1 MLLSALKTSF
11 ANVLLHLYIDL
22 LHLYVLFAIFIK
34 HLFTTSVHLGIW
46 SYPLSV
52 HKFTSSV
59 HFIYDIICASSIL
72 YEFSLHLCIK
82 YAICVFTTSVHQVCY
97 VFSLHLC
104 IKYAMCFRYI
114 CASSVLYVFS
124 LHLCIKYAICVFT
137 TSVHQVS
144 STSVPFLHMSVIP
157 YFLLYLYIHLILW
170 QAVVQICSL
179 HFMTWSEQRTRVHQQ
194 SQSRPGSTNTL
205 TRGKLLRFRVRFFVV
220 SGTTGQLFRLL
231 CPFC

>member
-46 SYPLSV
+46 SFSFLFTNLLHLFILYMTSFV
-52 HKFTSSV
+52 HQAFYMCF
-59 HFIYDIICASSIL
+59 HYICASSML
-72 YEFSLHLCIK
+72 
-82 YAICVFTTSVHQVCY
+82 Y